1 MVVSGRRHRIM
12 RMREGCVGCNPVEQ
26 QQQQDG
32 RWWATLNRSCMF
44 VPFARW
50 WFSVL
55 VGLLGW
61 GELRGGGLWGGGWGG
76 GGGGHKREKRGLK
89 VVVLLVGVWCRSLAG
104 SAATKGAEARGERK
118 GWWFPGLFGGDGGRG
133 EERGGEGA
141 GHILTKG
148 PRHRSR
154 GKQTRSSRSGPR
166 SCQSASSAS
175 SSCPNN
181 RAQGPRPGGDEA
193 VPEAS
198 QMRAA
203 TSPRISPSFFRPYP
217 VHRTNLVPCFTPA
230 AGIADSGW
238 EERTKVVDEHVDVVG
253 GGGLGDKFV
262 FILLAVGTY
271 PVQQPPPDSTIWPR
285 SFGMGI
291 PSPVGIGG
299 SRGVEGEGVWK
310 VK

>member
-1 MVVSGRRHRIM
+1 M
-12 RMREGCVGCNPVEQ
+12 E
-26 QQQQDG
+26 
-32 RWWATLNRSCMF
+32 
-44 VPFARW
+44 
-50 WFSVL
+50 
-55 VGLLGW
+55 
-61 GELRGGGLWGGGWGG
+61 GWGG
-76 GGGGHKREKRGLK
+76 HRRERRGLK

-198 QMRAA
+198 QTRAA
-203 TSPRISPSFFRPYP
+203 TSPRISPSFFRPYT
-217 VHRTNLVPCFTPA
+217 VHRTNLVPCFTPLPA
-230 AGIADSGW
+230 SRI
-238 EERTKVVDEHVDVVG
+238 RG
-253 GGGLGDKFV
+253 GRRG
-262 FILLAVGTY
+262 
-271 PVQQPPPDSTIWPR
+271 PR
-285 SFGMGI
+285 SSTNTWMLLE
-291 PSPVGIGG
+291 
-299 SRGVEGEGVWK
+299 VEVWETSLFLFCWL
-310 VK
+310 

>member
-1 MVVSGRRHRIM
+1 M
-12 RMREGCVGCNPVEQ
+12 
-26 QQQQDG
+26 
-32 RWWATLNRSCMF
+32 
-44 VPFARW
+44 
-50 WFSVL
+50 
-55 VGLLGW
+55 
-61 GELRGGGLWGGGWGG
+61 
-76 GGGGHKREKRGLK
+76 
-89 VVVLLVGVWCRSLAG
+89 VVLLVGVWCRSLAG

-198 QMRAA
+198 QTRAA
-203 TSPRISPSFFRPYP
+203 TSPRISPSFFRPYT
-217 VHRTNLVPCFTPA
+217 VHRTNLVPCFTPLPA
-230 AGIADSGW
+230 SRIRGGRRGPRSSTNTW
-238 EERTKVVDEHVDVVG
+238 MFVG

-271 PVQQPPPDSTIWPR
+271 PVQHPPPDSTIWTR